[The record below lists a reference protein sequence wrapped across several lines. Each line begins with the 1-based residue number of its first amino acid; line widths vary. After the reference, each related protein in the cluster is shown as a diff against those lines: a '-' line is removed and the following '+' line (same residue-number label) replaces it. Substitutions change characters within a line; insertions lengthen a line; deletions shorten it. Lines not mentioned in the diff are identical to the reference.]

1 MSRFLLILSIFLYT
15 TTLNSQS
22 KIQKD
27 RDAINKMCGCFE
39 IQFNFKETF
48 QRIDDE
54 EYVPSKEYRSF
65 ALELAIPI
73 VNENKKI
80 SIQHLLIVGPPNNQ
94 SVIKHWRQDW
104 VYQNQ
109 DLYTYDTA
117 NTWNYTQ
124 MTKKRV
130 KGQWTQK
137 VFQVDDSPRYEGS
150 STWVHVDGK
159 SYWENTNYAPL
170 PRREY
175 SKRNDYNIML
185 RTNRHEITD
194 SGWVHDQD
202 NKKILK
208 KEDEEIV
215 LAEEKG
221 LSPYKRVSS
230 KKCAKALEWWTNNE
244 EKWSSVRNEWET
256 VYNKKQSLTL
266 NSSVKG
272 KRLYEYLLFSNVY
285 DEKEKHKEL
294 IESFIL
300 K

>member
-1 MSRFLLILSIFLYT
+1 MSRLLLILSIFLYT

-27 RDAINKMCGCFE
+27 RDAINKKCGCFE

-124 MTKKRV
+124 MSKKRV

-208 KEDEEIV
+208 KEGEEIV

-221 LSPYKRVSS
+221 LSPYKRVSL
-230 KKCAKALEWWTNNE
+230 KKCAKALSWWTNNE
-244 EKWSSVRNEWET
+244 EKWSSVRHEWET
-256 VYNKKQSLTL
+256 IYNKKQSLKL
-266 NSSVKG
+266 NSSVNG
-272 KRLYEYLLFSNVY
+272 KKLYEYLLFSNVY
-285 DEKEKHKEL
+285 DEKVRHKEL
-294 IESFIL
+294 IESFII

>member
-73 VNENKKI
+73 INENKKI

-124 MTKKRV
+124 MSKKAV

-194 SGWVHDQD
+194 SGWVHNHD

-208 KEDEEIV
+208 KEGEEIV

>member
-1 MSRFLLILSIFLYT
+1 MLRFLSILSIFLYT
-15 TTLNSQS
+15 TSLNSQS

-73 VNENKKI
+73 INENKKI

-94 SVIKHWRQDW
+94 SIIKHWRQDW

-124 MTKKRV
+124 MAKKAV

-150 STWVHVDGK
+150 SSWVHVDGK
-159 SYWENTNYAPL
+159 SYWENTIYAPL

-230 KKCAKALEWWTNNE
+230 KKCAKALEWWANNE
-244 EKWSSVRNEWET
+244 EKWSSIRNEWET
-256 VYNKKQSLTL
+256 VYEKKQSLTL
-266 NSSVKG
+266 NSYVSG

>member
-48 QRIDDE
+48 NELTMKNMCLQKSIDLLLWSWQ
-54 EYVPSKEYRSF
+54 YLLF
-65 ALELAIPI
+65 
-73 VNENKKI
+73 NENKKI

-124 MTKKRV
+124 MSKKAV

-159 SYWENTNYAPL
+159 SYWENTNYAP
-170 PRREY
+170 
-175 SKRNDYNIML
+175 
-185 RTNRHEITD
+185 
-194 SGWVHDQD
+194 
-202 NKKILK
+202 
-208 KEDEEIV
+208 
-215 LAEEKG
+215 
-221 LSPYKRVSS
+221 SS
-230 KKCAKALEWWTNNE
+230 KK
-244 EKWSSVRNEWET
+244 RIF
-256 VYNKKQSLTL
+256 KK
-266 NSSVKG
+266 K
-272 KRLYEYLLFSNVY
+272 
-285 DEKEKHKEL
+285 
-294 IESFIL
+294 
-300 K
+300 

>member
-15 TTLNSQS
+15 ITLNSQS

-27 RDAINKMCGCFE
+27 RGAINKMCGCFE

-80 SIQHLLIVGPPNNQ
+80 SIQHLLIVGPANSQ

-124 MTKKRV
+124 MSKKAV

-208 KEDEEIV
+208 IEGEEIV

-230 KKCAKALEWWTNNE
+230 KKCAKALEWWANNE
-244 EKWSSVRNEWET
+244 EKWNSARSEWET
-256 VYNKKQSLTL
+256 VYDKKQSLSL
-266 NSSVKG
+266 NSSVNG
-272 KRLYEYLLFSNVY
+272 KRLYEYLLFSNAY

>member
-15 TTLNSQS
+15 SSLNSQS

-104 VYQNQ
+104 IYQNQ
-109 DLYTYDTA
+109 DLYTYNTA

-124 MTKKRV
+124 MSKKAV

-208 KEDEEIV
+208 KEGEEII

-230 KKCAKALEWWTNNE
+230 KKCAKALQWWADNE
-244 EKWSSVRNEWET
+244 EKWNSVRNEWES
-256 VYNKKQSLTL
+256 VYDKKQSLSL
-266 NSSVKG
+266 NSSVNG
-272 KRLYEYLLFSNVY
+272 KRLYEYLLFSNAY

>member
-1 MSRFLLILSIFLYT
+1 MSRFLLILSMFLYT

-109 DLYTYDTA
+109 DLYTYETA
-117 NTWNYTQ
+117 NTWNYTK
-124 MTKKRV
+124 MSKKVV

-137 VFQVDDSPRYEGS
+137 VFKLMTVQDMKGPQLGF
-150 STWVHVDGK
+150 
-159 SYWENTNYAPL
+159 
-170 PRREY
+170 
-175 SKRNDYNIML
+175 ML
-185 RTNRHEITD
+185 MEKAI
-194 SGWVHDQD
+194 G
-202 NKKILK
+202 KILTMRLFLEENIQ
-208 KEDEEIV
+208 KEMTI
-215 LAEEKG
+215 
-221 LSPYKRVSS
+221 
-230 KKCAKALEWWTNNE
+230 
-244 EKWSSVRNEWET
+244 
-256 VYNKKQSLTL
+256 TL
-266 NSSVKG
+266 C
-272 KRLYEYLLFSNVY
+272 
-285 DEKEKHKEL
+285 
-294 IESFIL
+294 
-300 K
+300 

>member
-39 IQFNFKETF
+39 IEFNFKETF

-54 EYVPSKEYRSF
+54 EYVSSKEYRSF

-109 DLYTYDTA
+109 DLYTYDTK
-117 NTWNYTQ
+117 NKWNYTQ
-124 MTKKRV
+124 MSKKAV

-159 SYWENTNYAPL
+159 SYWENTSYAPL

-208 KEDEEIV
+208 KEGEEIL

-230 KKCAKALEWWTNNE
+230 KKCAKALEWWVNNE
-244 EKWSSVRNEWET
+244 EKWSSIRSEWET

-266 NSSVKG
+266 KSSVKG
-272 KRLYEYLLFSNVY
+272 KRLYEYLLFSNMY
-285 DEKEKHKEL
+285 DEKENHKEL
-294 IESFIL
+294 IENFIL
-300 K
+300 E

>member
-1 MSRFLLILSIFLYT
+1 MRLLLLLIISLFT

-22 KIQKD
+22 KIKKD

-39 IQFNFKETF
+39 IEFNFKETF
-48 QRIDDE
+48 QRTDDE

-73 VNENKKI
+73 VNESKKI

-94 SVIKHWRQDW
+94 TIIKHWRQDW
-104 VYQNQ
+104 IYQNQ
-109 DLYTYDTA
+109 DIYTFNKE
-117 NTWNYTQ
+117 NTWIYT
-124 MTKKRV
+124 KLSKRAV

-150 STWVHVDGK
+150 SSWVHVDGK

-194 SGWVHDQD
+194 SGWIHDQD
-202 NKKILK
+202 NKKVIK
-208 KEDEEIV
+208 NNEKEIT

-221 LSPYKRVSS
+221 LSPYKRVSDL
-230 KKCAKALEWWTNNE
+230 KCTKALEWWSENKD
-244 EKWSSVRNEWET
+244 KWESIRNEWSEIYNRKQRLSLKST
-256 VYNKKQSLTL
+256 VSEKK
-266 NSSVKG
+266 
-272 KRLYEYLLFSNVY
+272 LYEYLLFSSSY
-285 DEKEKHKEL
+285 DEKDKHREL
-294 IESFIL
+294 INSFIING
-300 K
+300 

>member
-124 MTKKRV
+124 MSKKRV

-266 NSSVKG
+266 NSSVDG

-285 DEKEKHKEL
+285 DKKEKHKEL

>member
-39 IQFNFKETF
+39 IEFNFKETF

-109 DLYTYDTA
+109 DLYTYDTK
-117 NTWNYTQ
+117 NKWNYTQ
-124 MTKKRV
+124 MSKKAV

-159 SYWENTNYAPL
+159 SYWENTSYAPL

-208 KEDEEIV
+208 KEGEEIL

-230 KKCAKALEWWTNNE
+230 KKCAKALEWWIKNE
-244 EKWSSVRNEWET
+244 EKWSSIRNEWET
-256 VYNKKQSLTL
+256 VYDKKQFLTL

-272 KRLYEYLLFSNVY
+272 KRLYEYLLFSNMY
-285 DEKEKHKEL
+285 DEKENHKEL
-294 IESFIL
+294 IENFIL
-300 K
+300 E

>member
-39 IQFNFKETF
+39 IEFNFKETF

-54 EYVPSKEYRSF
+54 EYVSSKEYRSF

-109 DLYTYDTA
+109 DLYTYDTK
-117 NTWNYTQ
+117 NKWNYTQ
-124 MTKKRV
+124 MSKKAV

-159 SYWENTNYAPL
+159 SYWENTSYAPL

-208 KEDEEIV
+208 KEGEEIL

-230 KKCAKALEWWTNNE
+230 KKCAKALEWWIKNE
-244 EKWSSVRNEWET
+244 EKWSSIRNEWET
-256 VYNKKQSLTL
+256 VYDKKQFLTL

-272 KRLYEYLLFSNVY
+272 KRLYEYLLFSNMY
-285 DEKEKHKEL
+285 DEKENHKEL
-294 IESFIL
+294 IENFIL
-300 K
+300 E

>member
-1 MSRFLLILSIFLYT
+1 MPRFLLILSIFLYI

-124 MTKKRV
+124 MSKKRV

-208 KEDEEIV
+208 IEGEEIV

-230 KKCAKALEWWTNNE
+230 KKCAKALEWWANNE
-244 EKWSSVRNEWET
+244 EKWNSVRNEWET

-266 NSSVKG
+266 NSSVNG
-272 KRLYEYLLFSNVY
+272 KKLYEYLLFSNVY

>member
-1 MSRFLLILSIFLYT
+1 MSRFLLLLSIFLYAT
-15 TTLNSQS
+15 ALNSQS

-73 VNENKKI
+73 INENKKI

-124 MTKKRV
+124 MSKKAV

-185 RTNRHEITD
+185 RTNRHEITN

-208 KEDEEIV
+208 KEGEEIV

-244 EKWSSVRNEWET
+244 EKWNSVRNEWET
-256 VYNKKQSLTL
+256 VYDKKQSLTL
-266 NSSVKG
+266 NSYVNG
-272 KRLYEYLLFSNVY
+272 KRLYEYLLFSNAY
-285 DEKEKHKEL
+285 NEKEKHREL

>member
-1 MSRFLLILSIFLYT
+1 MSRFLLILSIFLYAT
-15 TTLNSQS
+15 SVNSQS

-94 SVIKHWRQDW
+94 SIIKHWRQDW

-124 MTKKRV
+124 MSKKAV

-208 KEDEEIV
+208 KEGEEIA

-221 LSPYKRVSS
+221 LSPYKRVSL
-230 KKCAKALEWWTNNE
+230 KKCAKALSWWTNNE
-244 EKWSSVRNEWET
+244 EKWSSVRHEWET
-256 VYNKKQSLTL
+256 IYNKKQSLKL
-266 NSSVKG
+266 NSSVNG
-272 KRLYEYLLFSNVY
+272 KKLYEYLLFSNVY
-285 DEKEKHKEL
+285 DEKVRHKEL
-294 IESFIL
+294 IESFII

>member
-94 SVIKHWRQDW
+94 SIIKHWRQDW

-124 MTKKRV
+124 MSKKRV

-208 KEDEEIV
+208 KEGEEII

-230 KKCAKALEWWTNNE
+230 KKCAKALQWWADNE
-244 EKWSSVRNEWET
+244 EKWNSVRNEWES

-266 NSSVKG
+266 NSSVNG
-272 KRLYEYLLFSNVY
+272 KRLYEYLLFSNAY

>member
-117 NTWNYTQ
+117 NTWNYTK
-124 MTKKRV
+124 MSKKAE

-208 KEDEEIV
+208 KEGEEIV

-221 LSPYKRVSS
+221 LSPYKRISS
-230 KKCAKALEWWTNNE
+230 KKCAKALEWWANNE

-256 VYNKKQSLTL
+256 VYDKKQALTL
-266 NSSVKG
+266 NSSVNG
-272 KRLYEYLLFSNVY
+272 KRLYEYLLFSNAY
-285 DEKEKHKEL
+285 DEKEKHREL

>member
-1 MSRFLLILSIFLYT
+1 
-15 TTLNSQS
+15 
-22 KIQKD
+22 
-27 RDAINKMCGCFE
+27 
-39 IQFNFKETF
+39 
-48 QRIDDE
+48 
-54 EYVPSKEYRSF
+54 
-65 ALELAIPI
+65 
-73 VNENKKI
+73 
-80 SIQHLLIVGPPNNQ
+80 
-94 SVIKHWRQDW
+94 
-104 VYQNQ
+104 
-109 DLYTYDTA
+109 
-117 NTWNYTQ
+117 
-124 MTKKRV
+124 
-130 KGQWTQK
+130 
-137 VFQVDDSPRYEGS
+137 
-150 STWVHVDGK
+150 
-159 SYWENTNYAPL
+159 
-170 PRREY
+170 
-175 SKRNDYNIML
+175 ML

-208 KEDEEIV
+208 KEGEEIV

>member
-15 TTLNSQS
+15 ITLNSQS

-124 MTKKRV
+124 MSKKAV

-208 KEDEEIV
+208 KEGEEIV

-244 EKWSSVRNEWET
+244 EKWSSVRNEWEI
-256 VYNKKQSLTL
+256 VYDKKQALTL
-266 NSSVKG
+266 NSSVNG

>member
-124 MTKKRV
+124 MSKKRV

-208 KEDEEIV
+208 KEGEEIV

-266 NSSVKG
+266 NSSVDG

-285 DEKEKHKEL
+285 DKKEKHKEL

>member
-15 TTLNSQS
+15 ITLNSQS

-80 SIQHLLIVGPPNNQ
+80 SIQHLLIVGPANNQ

-109 DLYTYDTA
+109 DLYTYDTE

-124 MTKKRV
+124 MSKKVV

-185 RTNRHEITD
+185 RANRHEITD

-208 KEDEEIV
+208 KEGEEII

-230 KKCAKALEWWTNNE
+230 EKCAKALDWWANNK
-244 EKWSSVRNEWET
+244 EKWGSIRHEWET
-256 VYNKKQSLTL
+256 VYNKKQSLIL
-266 NSSVKG
+266 NSSVNG
-272 KRLYEYLLFSNVY
+272 KRLYEHLLFSNAY
-285 DEKEKHKEL
+285 DEKEKHREL

>member
-124 MTKKRV
+124 MSKKRV

-208 KEDEEIV
+208 KEGEEII

-230 KKCAKALEWWTNNE
+230 KKCAKALQWWADNE
-244 EKWSSVRNEWET
+244 EKWNSVRNEWES
-256 VYNKKQSLTL
+256 VYDKKQSLTL
-266 NSSVKG
+266 NSSVNG
-272 KRLYEYLLFSNVY
+272 KRLYEYLLFSNAY

>member
-15 TTLNSQS
+15 SSLNSQS

-104 VYQNQ
+104 IYQNQ
-109 DLYTYDTA
+109 DLYTYNTA

-124 MTKKRV
+124 MSKKEV

-208 KEDEEIV
+208 KEGEEIV

-256 VYNKKQSLTL
+256 VYDKKQPLTL
-266 NSSVKG
+266 NSSVNG

>member
-48 QRIDDE
+48 QRIDDD

-124 MTKKRV
+124 MSKKAV

-208 KEDEEIV
+208 KEGEEII

-230 KKCAKALEWWTNNE
+230 KKCAKALQWWADNE
-244 EKWSSVRNEWET
+244 EKWNSVRNEWES

-266 NSSVKG
+266 NSSVNG
-272 KRLYEYLLFSNVY
+272 KRLYEYLLFSNAY

>member
-1 MSRFLLILSIFLYT
+1 MSRFLLILSIFIYT

-27 RDAINKMCGCFE
+27 RDAISKMCGCFE

-94 SVIKHWRQDW
+94 SIIKHWRQDW

-109 DLYTYDTA
+109 DLYTYDAA

-124 MTKKRV
+124 MSKKAV

-208 KEDEEIV
+208 KEGEEIV

-230 KKCAKALEWWTNNE
+230 KKCAEALEWWTNNE
-244 EKWSSVRNEWET
+244 EKWSSVRNEWGD

-266 NSSVKG
+266 NSSVNG
-272 KRLYEYLLFSNVY
+272 KKLYEYLLFSNMY

>member
-39 IQFNFKETF
+39 IEFNFKETF

-54 EYVPSKEYRSF
+54 EYVSSKEYRSF

-80 SIQHLLIVGPPNNQ
+80 SIQHLLIVGPANNQ

-109 DLYTYDTA
+109 DLYTYDTK
-117 NTWNYTQ
+117 NKWNYTQ
-124 MTKKRV
+124 MSKKAV

-159 SYWENTNYAPL
+159 SYWENTSYAPL

-208 KEDEEIV
+208 KEGEEIL

-230 KKCAKALEWWTNNE
+230 KKCAKALEWWIKNE
-244 EKWSSVRNEWET
+244 EKWSSIRNEWET
-256 VYNKKQSLTL
+256 VYDKKQFLTL

-272 KRLYEYLLFSNVY
+272 KRLYEYLLFSNMY
-285 DEKEKHKEL
+285 DEKENHKEL
-294 IESFIL
+294 IENFIL
-300 K
+300 E

>member
-1 MSRFLLILSIFLYT
+1 MSRLLLILSIFLYT

-54 EYVPSKEYRSF
+54 AYVPSKEYRSF

-124 MTKKRV
+124 MSKKRV

-208 KEDEEIV
+208 KEGEEII

-230 KKCAKALEWWTNNE
+230 KKCAKALEWWSNNE
-244 EKWSSVRNEWET
+244 EKWNSVRNEWGA

-266 NSSVKG
+266 NSSVNG
-272 KRLYEYLLFSNVY
+272 KKLYEYLLFSNMY

>member
-1 MSRFLLILSIFLYT
+1 MSRFLLLFSIFLIS

-22 KIQKD
+22 KIKKD

-48 QRIDDE
+48 QRIDNE

-73 VNENKKI
+73 VNKNKKI
-80 SIQHLLIVGPPNNQ
+80 SIQHLLIVGPPENQ
-94 SVIKHWRQDW
+94 SIIKHWRQDW
-104 VYQNQ
+104 IYQNQ
-109 DLYTYDTA
+109 DIYSYDTE
-117 NTWNYTQ
+117 NTWKYTALS
-124 MTKKRV
+124 KKEV

-185 RTNRHEITD
+185 RTNRQEITD

-208 KEDEEIV
+208 KEGKEIV

-221 LSPYKRVSS
+221 VSPYKRVSS
-230 KKCAKALEWWTNNE
+230 KKCAKALDWWANNE
-244 EKWSSVRNEWET
+244 EKWNSVRNEWET
-256 VYNKKQSLTL
+256 VYDKKQSLSL
-266 NSSVKG
+266 NSSVDG
-272 KRLYEYLLFSNVY
+272 KKLYEYLLFSNVY

>member
-1 MSRFLLILSIFLYT
+1 MSRLLLILSIFLYT

-94 SVIKHWRQDW
+94 SIIKHWRQDW

-124 MTKKRV
+124 MSKKRV

-208 KEDEEIV
+208 KEGEEII

-230 KKCAKALEWWTNNE
+230 KKCAKALEWWSNNE
-244 EKWSSVRNEWET
+244 EKWNSVRNEWGA

-266 NSSVKG
+266 NSSVNG
-272 KRLYEYLLFSNVY
+272 KKLYEYLLFSNIY

>member
-15 TTLNSQS
+15 TNLNSQS

-27 RDAINKMCGCFE
+27 RDAINKMCGCFK

-48 QRIDDE
+48 QRIDDQ

-124 MTKKRV
+124 MSKKAV

-208 KEDEEIV
+208 KEGEEII

-230 KKCAKALEWWTNNE
+230 KKCAKALEWWANNE
-244 EKWSSVRNEWET
+244 EKWSSVRNEWEI
-256 VYNKKQSLTL
+256 VYDKKQALTL
-266 NSSVKG
+266 NSSVNG

>member
-1 MSRFLLILSIFLYT
+1 MSRLLLILSIFLYT

-80 SIQHLLIVGPPNNQ
+80 SIQNLLIVGPPNNQ

-109 DLYTYDTA
+109 DLYTYDSA

-124 MTKKRV
+124 MSKKAV

-266 NSSVKG
+266 NSSVDG

-285 DEKEKHKEL
+285 DKKEKHKEL